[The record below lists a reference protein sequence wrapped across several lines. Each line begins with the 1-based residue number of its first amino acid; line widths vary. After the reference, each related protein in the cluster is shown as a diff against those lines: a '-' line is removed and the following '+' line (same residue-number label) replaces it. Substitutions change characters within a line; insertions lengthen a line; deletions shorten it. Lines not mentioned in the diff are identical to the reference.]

1 MNQGK
6 KKSIDD
12 RSKTKSDIS
21 RNQVHQVINALYY
34 SYSNLETNQRTI
46 KHSTFSES
54 VPREFKHAKAT
65 NKSRKNQDEL
75 HLIAGHRYRISTF
88 VKIRRR
94 PTWRFNITWTW
105 SHVTIQDQNSP
116 RPFKLNIS
124 RNFCRIDSSTLLQV
138 NSTSFLL
145 TLRENYLFFPGQEWE
160 PYFFLFRSTKCH
172 KRKKISN

>member
-1 MNQGK
+1 MKEMNQGK

-21 RNQVHQVINALYY
+21 RNQVHQVIKALYY

-46 KHSTFSES
+46 KHSTFSAS

-75 HLIAGHRYRISTF
+75 HLIAGRRYRIYIF

-116 RPFKLNIS
+116 RPFKLTIATQKSKLLSN
-124 RNFCRIDSSTLLQV
+124 RQQHASSGKFNLIPSQT
-138 NSTSFLL
+138 
-145 TLRENYLFFPGQEWE
+145 
-160 PYFFLFRSTKCH
+160 
-172 KRKKISN
+172 